1 MATQSPLFEGLSTER
16 PSLLTISFATDPTAS
31 LGVQLSNHD
40 NELTNEMFLPGYA
53 SVATMMEGETL
64 ARVGGVR
71 VGDYIV
77 GVNGEGFRRFPPDF
91 DEEE

>member
-1 MATQSPLFEGLSTER
+1 M
-16 PSLLTISFATDPTAS
+16 
-31 LGVQLSNHD
+31 
-40 NELTNEMFLPGYA
+40 
-53 SVATMMEGETL
+53 ATMMEGETL